1 MIHRITSMTNDVNP
15 DADQETYRRAGVR
28 KRHQLRRDLLVII
41 AVPKSSFTSANA
53 DTPIRRSADTFP
65 AGRPF

>member
-1 MIHRITSMTNDVNP
+1 MTNDVNP

-41 AVPKSSFTSANA
+41 AVSIFPIYSKNA
-53 DTPIRRSADTFP
+53 TH
-65 AGRPF
+65 